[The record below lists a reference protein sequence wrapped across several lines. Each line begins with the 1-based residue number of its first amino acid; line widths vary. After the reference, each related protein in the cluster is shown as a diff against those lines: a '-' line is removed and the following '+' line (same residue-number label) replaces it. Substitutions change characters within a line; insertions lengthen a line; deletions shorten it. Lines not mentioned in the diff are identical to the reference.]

1 MEEMYLELGSF
12 PPLPP
17 SQEQDPLPSVG
28 PLPHHLLP
36 PPASA
41 SGE

>member
-1 MEEMYLELGSF
+1 MEEMNLELGSS

-17 SQEQDPLPSVG
+17 SQEQDPLPSMG

-36 PPASA
+36 PLAPAV
-41 SGE
+41 GE